1 MNSCTLYKNN
11 QVLDKNKQE
20 IDNDKQVIDNNKQV
34 VNSII
39 EKKQNVITNIESDE
53 KKKLKNNTPIY
64 IVGDPY
70 YIEGVEHNPQENYN
84 YNEKGLATYY
94 GKDLHNKRTVNNE
107 LNKVT
112 ELLARHKTLPLPS
125 VVKITNLENGLFLII
140 RVNDRNHNNTSIIQV
155 SRKVAQL
162 LRFYKTGIAR
172 VKVEIIADA
181 SKQLKI
187 VTKSMNDS
195 DFNITLDSSPTETVF
210 ISDLGETVY
219 DSNNLDKNI
228 EQPIELGFEEISEN
242 DLLVKIKG
250 FNSYEDVQNMI
261 QFLNNNY
268 KTTIQNDGNSYSAI
282 FGPLNNIE
290 ANNLVQFL
298 ISKGYK
304 NAEIVIQ

>member
-1 MNSCTLYKNN
+1 M
-11 QVLDKNKQE
+11 
-20 IDNDKQVIDNNKQV
+20 
-34 VNSII
+34 
-39 EKKQNVITNIESDE
+39 
-53 KKKLKNNTPIY
+53 
-64 IVGDPY
+64 
-70 YIEGVEHNPQENYN
+70 
-84 YNEKGLATYY
+84 
-94 GKDLHNKRTVNNE
+94 HNKRTVNNE

-140 RVNDRNHNNTSIIQV
+140 RVNDRNHNNASIIEV

-219 DSNNLDKNI
+219 DTNNLDKNI

-261 QFLNNNY
+261 QLLNNNY

-304 NAEIVIQ
+304 NPEIVIQ

>member
-1 MNSCTLYKNN
+1 M
-11 QVLDKNKQE
+11 
-20 IDNDKQVIDNNKQV
+20 
-34 VNSII
+34 
-39 EKKQNVITNIESDE
+39 
-53 KKKLKNNTPIY
+53 
-64 IVGDPY
+64 
-70 YIEGVEHNPQENYN
+70 
-84 YNEKGLATYY
+84 
-94 GKDLHNKRTVNNE
+94 HNKRTVNNE

-140 RVNDRNHNNTSIIQV
+140 RVNDRNHNNASIIEV

-242 DLLVKIKG
+242 DLSVKIKG
-250 FNSYEDVQNMI
+250 FDSYEDVQNMI
-261 QFLNNNY
+261 QLLNNNY

-304 NAEIVIQ
+304 NPENCDSINKHT

>member
-1 MNSCTLYKNN
+1 M
-11 QVLDKNKQE
+11 
-20 IDNDKQVIDNNKQV
+20 
-34 VNSII
+34 
-39 EKKQNVITNIESDE
+39 
-53 KKKLKNNTPIY
+53 
-64 IVGDPY
+64 
-70 YIEGVEHNPQENYN
+70 
-84 YNEKGLATYY
+84 
-94 GKDLHNKRTVNNE
+94 
-107 LNKVT
+107 
-112 ELLARHKTLPLPS
+112 LL
-125 VVKITNLENGLFLII
+125 NLENGLFLII
-140 RVNDRNHNNTSIIQV
+140 RVNDRNHNNASIIEV

-242 DLLVKIKG
+242 DLSVKIKG
-250 FNSYEDVQNMI
+250 FDSYEDVQNMI

-304 NAEIVIQ
+304 NPEIVIQ